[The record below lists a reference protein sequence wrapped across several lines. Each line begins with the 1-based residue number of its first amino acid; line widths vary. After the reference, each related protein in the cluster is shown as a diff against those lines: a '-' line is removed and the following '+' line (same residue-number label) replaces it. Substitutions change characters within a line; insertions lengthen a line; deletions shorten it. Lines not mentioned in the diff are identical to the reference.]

1 MNVAAVVWLCLVGV
15 FLFVEVNTVALV
27 SAWFAGGALA
37 AMAAALLGGDVS
49 LQVVL
54 FVAVSGL
61 LLALLRPILRRFI
74 TPKQVK
80 TNIDA
85 IIGTKGMVLQ
95 EINNDLSRGKVKLGA
110 MEWTARSAN
119 GEVIAPGTQVV
130 VESIEG
136 VKLIVSPAQ
145 VREAVKE

>member
-1 MNVAAVVWLCLVGV
+1 MNVAAVVWLCLAGV
-15 FLFVEVNTVALV
+15 FLFVEANTVALV

-37 AMAAALLGGDVS
+37 AMAAALLGADVS

-74 TPKQVK
+74 MPKQVK

-85 IIGTKGMVLQ
+85 IIGTKGLVLQ
-95 EINNDLSRGKVKLGA
+95 EINNDLSQGKVKLDA
-110 MEWTARSAN
+110 MEWTARSTN
-119 GEVIAPGTQVV
+119 GEVLAPGTQVV
-130 VESIEG
+130 VERIEG
-136 VKLIVSPAQ
+136 VKLIVSPAEA
-145 VREAVKE
+145 RETVKK